1 MGKHYSYV
9 RGSYCINSINNK
21 YLYKLNQTQLNHWS
35 KYWCT
40 VWSSL
45 VVVYIALYDSRTLH
59 HVWRVP
65 TSVFPLQWFYATLFP
80 LLCFY
85 ATLLPLQCFYST
97 LFPLQCFYA
106 TLFTLQC
113 FYATLFPLRCF
124 YATLLKLQNTPKPII
139 CAISS
144 TMSQHWTAVISVHFL
159 ILDCIFNKVVLK
171 HHWNKCGDLL

>member
-65 TSVFPLQWFYATLFP
+65 TSVV
-80 LLCFY
+80 LCHTVPTSVFLCHIV
-85 ATLLPLQCFYST
+85 TTSVFYST

-106 TLFTLQC
+106 TLFPLQC

-144 TMSQHWTAVISVHFL
+144 TISQHSTAVISVHFL